1 MLVLGVAGTS
11 IVAVENEDD
20 EVVAAS
26 DGVAV
31 VLVVVA
37 VDIPDD
43 AASIEWTSVVPLW
56 PTTRNSLCS
65 KSCGGGGSVSF

>member
-1 MLVLGVAGTS
+1 MLSFVHDSVLVLGVAGTS

-43 AASIEWTSVVPLW
+43 AASIE
-56 PTTRNSLCS
+56 
-65 KSCGGGGSVSF
+65 